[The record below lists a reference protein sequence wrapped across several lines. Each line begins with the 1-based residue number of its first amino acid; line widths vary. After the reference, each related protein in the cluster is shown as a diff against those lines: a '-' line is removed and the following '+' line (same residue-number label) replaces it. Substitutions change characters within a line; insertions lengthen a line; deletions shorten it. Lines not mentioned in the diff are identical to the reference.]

1 MKTTSLAL
9 AIAASLLL
17 TTGAAHAQGPRA
29 PTAKPPSVQTP
40 VLAMP
45 YYTGEQALQG
55 VYTHHLP
62 PLSQAFVAAAEGLAA
77 TSERHCSGQ
86 ASMAELRTAWQQAL
100 LRWQALS
107 SPAVGP
113 LVARRSQRQ
122 IDFWPTRPQLL
133 QQALARAPQ
142 TLADMDR
149 VGTPAK
155 GFPALEQ
162 LLAQDT
168 ALTPAQCRF
177 ATLAAQAI
185 AVEARELQAALDTL
199 ARKDW
204 SESPEDTGTAFAEW
218 INQWLGG
225 LERLRWAHIEKP
237 LQSHRTAG
245 RRGAVEF
252 PRHTRE
258 TNLADWRAQWQSLRA
273 QARLTPAQLAQP
285 PQPGQSLVPIEAL
298 LMGKG
303 QLALAQRWAQA
314 LDAVNAGMAA
324 LKPQASAREL
334 LALTQRMKAVT
345 VLYQNE
351 VAGALD
357 VPLGFSDADGD

>member
-1 MKTTSLAL
+1 MKPTTLAL
-9 AIAASLLL
+9 AVGLLL
-17 TTGAAHAQGPRA
+17 AIGSAQAQSPSAPAATP
-29 PTAKPPSVQTP
+29 PTVQTP

-62 PLSQAFVAAAEGLAA
+62 PLAQAFVTDAERLAA
-77 TSERHCSGQ
+77 TSEQHCSGQ
-86 ASMAELRTAWQQAL
+86 ASLPEMRTAWQQAL

-133 QQALARAPQ
+133 QKALARAPQ

-155 GFPALEQ
+155 GFPAMEQ
-162 LLAQDT
+162 LLAPDAP
-168 ALTPAQCRF
+168 ALTPTQCRF

-185 AVEARELQAALDTL
+185 AVEALELQTALDAL

-204 SESPEDTGTAFAEW
+204 SESPEDTASAFGEW

-237 LQSHRTAG
+237 LQSHRTVG
-245 RRGAVEF
+245 RRGEVEF

-314 LDAVNAGMAA
+314 LDAVNAGMDA